1 MNTFF
6 KSTVYAAFVGLT
18 IFSSCSDEIKD
29 FTVKPDGTEQGDG
42 STTTAET
49 KNLIINATAT
59 GKKWVVED
67 VIYVGSPSAA
77 ENEVTIDNQSSG
89 FTKFTVSKIGEGA
102 TSASFEGEIPAN
114 LSGKKLLVFYGNAAD
129 MKVAASKVTL
139 DLASQNGTLM
149 SATADYTG
157 EESINATFGVE
168 NASAELKI
176 TTTDLTDVKEAVL
189 SFSENSTVGFTSS
202 KEFNAEGIGTY
213 TMQRSMTVALTAGE
227 NNEYTISFMPSL
239 SETPESMTVDVKAG
253 EGSGDYIYSKDL
265 TDVSSSTNSY
275 TINIAKENIN
285 NDLSVKLSGEGT
297 EASPYIID
305 NVGKFNKI
313 NEATDKFYQ
322 LSRDL
327 DFTNVESFTPITTF
341 AGTFDGNENTISNL
355 TFSVENGNGGI
366 FAANTGT
373 IKNLT
378 ASKVNIEQDGT
389 IDDGNGV
396 GILVGTNT
404 GNISNCSVI
413 ETSSITAEVE
423 QKLKGYDNNS
433 NPLYHQGALGLLVG
447 LNNAAGSIEECKI
460 SNSSITI
467 ASGTTSKT
475 NVGGFAGKS
484 LGSVKFSSANNVT
497 VSHECDLTG
506 GGSNIGG
513 FLGYGNG
520 TIEGCSSNATIS
532 DAQTA
537 GSAGV
542 VKAITIAGFIGTAWV
557 GTNGTVTIKGCYASG
572 IVTSQLAAST
582 NAGFIGNC
590 TGAGSQNITN
600 CYTSI
605 TLTDADNKFSNS
617 AFIKNIKNVTAT
629 NCYYVNGAQTIPSGK
644 GENLSIQQK
653 SAAELKGM
661 ANDLNTGLDWA
672 DYQFVAGTTD
682 AEPLVITKK

>member
-102 TSASFEGEIPAN
+102 TSASFEGKIPAN

-176 TTTDLTDVKEAVL
+176 TTTDVSGLTEATL
-189 SFSENSTVGFTSS
+189 SFDESTTMGFTSS
-202 KEFNAEGIGTY
+202 KEFNAEGVGTY

-341 AGTFDGNENTISNL
+341 AGTFDGNGMTISNITL
-355 TFSVENGNGGI
+355 NITDGNGGI
-366 FAANTGT
+366 FAENNGT

-378 ASKVNIEQDGT
+378 VEESEVTKTGSLENDGG
-389 IDDGNGV
+389 I
-396 GILVGTNT
+396 GILVGINNKELSNCHITNST
-404 GNISNCSVI
+404 LNATPTSTGTDTGIGLLCGKNTSKNSFISECTVTSGNITMKGSTTSNIGGLVGYNYGGKVEFSFVKSS
-413 ETSSITAEVE
+413 TSIT
-423 QKLKGYDNNS
+423 YTS
-433 NPLYHQGALGLLVG
+433 TGA
-447 LNNAAGSIEECKI
+447 
-460 SNSSITI
+460 
-467 ASGTTSKT
+467 
-475 NVGGFAGKS
+475 
-484 LGSVKFSSANNVT
+484 
-497 VSHECDLTG
+497 
-506 GGSNIGG
+506 GSNIGG
-513 FLGYGNG
+513 LIGCIYG
-520 TIEGCSSNATIS
+520 C
-532 DAQTA
+532 D
-537 GSAGV
+537 
-542 VKAITIAGFIGTAWV
+542 
-557 GTNGTVTIKGCYASG
+557 IKGCSANINIDTSNPDVVLKIAGLIGDAFTKHDATAAIQGCYAVG
-572 IVTSQLAAST
+572 NLTFNTRQT
-582 NAGFIGNC
+582 YGGFTGSLG
-590 TGAGSQNITN
+590 GAGAKNLKN

-605 TLTDADNKFSNS
+605 EFNPKTDNAFTSSTIKAVTAIDCY
-617 AFIKNIKNVTAT
+617 FIKGTQSTTIENVVSSTVSELT
-629 NCYYVNGAQTIPSGK
+629 NKLETFNNLGW
-644 GENLSIQQK
+644 EN
-653 SAAELKGM
+653 
-661 ANDLNTGLDWA
+661 
-672 DYQFVAGTTD
+672 YQFVAGTDT
-682 AEPLVITKK
+682 EPLIITRK

>member
-42 STTTAET
+42 STTTTET

-149 SATADYTG
+149 SATADYTE
-157 EESINATFGVE
+157 EESINATFSVE

-176 TTTDLTDVKEAVL
+176 QTTDVSGLTEATL
-189 SFSENSTVGFTSS
+189 SFDESSTMGFTSS
-202 KEFNAEGIGTY
+202 KEFTADGVGTY
-213 TMQRSMTVALTAGE
+213 TMQKSMTAALTAGE
-227 NNEYTISFMPSL
+227 NNEYTISFIPTV
-239 SETPESMTVDVKAG
+239 SETPAKMNISLKAAKA
-253 EGSGDYIYSKDL
+253 SGDYTYKTTKEI
-265 TDVSSSTNSY
+265 SSSSNYDVEIKS
-275 TINIAKENIN
+275 ENVDN
-285 NDLSVKLSGEGT
+285 NLLGEGT

-305 NVGKFNKI
+305 NVDKFMGMT
-313 NEATDKFYQ
+313 ETTDKFYQ

-327 DFTNVESFTPITTF
+327 DFNGIVFNPIKTF
-341 AGTFDGNENTISNL
+341 AGTFDGNGMTISNL
-355 TFSVENGNGGI
+355 TFSTTNDNGGI
-366 FAANTGT
+366 FAENTGT

-378 ASKVNIEQDGT
+378 ASKVIITQEGSIAADK
-389 IDDGNGV
+389 GV
-396 GILVGTNT
+396 GILVGTNAKT
-404 GNISNCSVI
+404 ISNSSVI
-413 ETSSITAEVE
+413 NSSSITATITT
-423 QKLKGYDNNS
+423 GS
-433 NPLYHQGALGLLVG
+433 AQGNLGLLAG
-447 LNNAAGSIEECKI
+447 FNKGTGSIKECKV
-460 SNSSITI
+460 SDSSITI
-467 ASGTTSKT
+467 SEETASKT
-475 NVGGFAGKS
+475 NLGGFAGKS
-484 LGSVKFSSANNVT
+484 LGSVTFSSANNVT

-520 TIEGCSSNATIS
+520 TIEGCSSNAQIS

-537 GSAGV
+537 GDK
-542 VKAITIAGFIGTAWV
+542 KAITIAGFIGTTWL
-557 GTNGTVTIKGCYASG
+557 NPGTVTIKGCYAAG
-572 IVTSQLAAST
+572 TVTSKLEQST
-582 NAGFIGNC
+582 NGGFIGNC
-590 TGAGSQNITN
+590 TTKANDGTGQQIITN
-600 CYTSI
+600 CYTSV
-605 TLTDADNKFSNS
+605 TLTDASTKFNCS
-617 AFIKNIKNVTAT
+617 AFIKNINNVTAT
-629 NCYYVNGAQTIPSGK
+629 NCYYVNGTQTIPDGATGITITK
-644 GENLSIQQK
+644 K

-682 AEPLVITKK
+682 AEPLIITRK